1 MAEERPGWI
10 FLSRELAADLLE
22 LADAEVDAARQELGA
37 VGRRAA
43 RAAVLVVAALC
54 LVFWLVALVAYVLVA
69 VVALWLPP
77 WGAGLVVAGLFA
89 LAAVILVALA
99 VAQVKRIENPVD
111 ILVRRLR
118 EHLAWWR
125 REVRL
130 RPAAAQP
137 PAISHGAAPEEERR
151 AVR

>member
-1 MAEERPGWI
+1 MADERAGWV

-22 LADAEVDAARQELGA
+22 LADAEVDAARRELGA
-37 VGRRAA
+37 VGRRAVK
-43 RAAVLVVAALC
+43 AALLGVAALC
-54 LVFWLVALVAYVLVA
+54 LVFWLVALLAYVLVA

-89 LAAVILVALA
+89 LLTAILVGLAL
-99 VAQVKRIENPVD
+99 AQVKRIDNPVD
-111 ILVRRLR
+111 IVVRRLR

-130 RPAAAQP
+130 RPAAGPQP
-137 PAISHGAAPEEERR
+137 AGAAPVEERR
-151 AVR
+151 AVP